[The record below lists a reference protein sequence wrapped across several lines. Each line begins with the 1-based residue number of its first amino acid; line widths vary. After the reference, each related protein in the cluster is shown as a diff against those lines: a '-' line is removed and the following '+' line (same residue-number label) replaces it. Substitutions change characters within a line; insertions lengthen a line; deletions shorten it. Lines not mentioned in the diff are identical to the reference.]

1 MTRMVSRA
9 DLGFLGT
16 RAGVVT
22 RTIAAAIDLGT
33 ILTAS
38 LVLYFAVSGVSFILD
53 PRGFRWP
60 QLSAI
65 RLFLVAE
72 VMLFFYL
79 AVGWMNIGRSVGKQ
93 IMGLRVLEAGG
104 GRMRPWRALLRSA
117 ICTLFPVSLFW
128 CAIDSGNRAVHDRL
142 LGTIVVYDW
151 YLRSLPSSHS
161 REDLDEPAAD
171 GRDQSSPIEGPHAQ
185 PRAR

>member
-1 MTRMVSRA
+1 MVSRA

-38 LVLYFAVSGVSFILD
+38 LVLYFALSGVSFVLD

-60 QLSAI
+60 QLSAL

-79 AVGWMNIGRSVGKQ
+79 AIGWMNIGRSVGKQ

-104 GRMRPWRALLRSA
+104 RRIRPWRALLRSA

-142 LGTIVVYDW
+142 LGTVVVYDW

-161 REDLDEPAAD
+161 RDGFDELAPD
-171 GRDQSSPIEGPHAQ
+171 GRGLGSPNQGPQTQ
-185 PRAR
+185 PRAQ